1 MFQKLTGTNL
11 NINLSDATVSKI
23 PTAFLG
29 WGKKSG
35 KKMLNWRKKM
45 TLRIL
50 AIQFGKMEISLAS
63 PT

>member
-1 MFQKLTGTNL
+1 MFHKLTGTNL

-50 AIQFGKMEISLAS
+50 AI
-63 PT
+63 